1 MHHTIRY
8 VNNRGD
14 EIDFTGPFPYRMVTG
29 DLFNYSWSYNRSEDY
44 RNRGAKITSFK
55 RNLAEHSIEV
65 DVFAATEELYINA
78 INDLCD
84 ITDYDV
90 QLLRPGRLYV
100 DGSYL
105 DCYMIASSKEQWES
119 PALYLQNMLTLVA
132 EYPIWWCERFFS
144 FGVIDVSDSEEDD
157 DFTLADAVGAD
168 FPYDFANDATLR
180 MIDNSGAYRGSEF
193 ILRIYGPAHNPSITA
208 GEALYSVETDLE
220 INEVLEINSYM
231 RTIVKRNTI
240 SGVSQNC
247 FGSRSRDN
255 DIFARIPSGHISLYY
270 SGDFAFDLVL
280 LEDRSEPLW
289 TS

>member
-1 MHHTIRY
+1 MKHSIRY
-8 VNNRGD
+8 VNSKGD
-14 EIDFTGPFPYRMVTG
+14 EIDFTGPLPYRMVTG
-29 DLFNYSWSYNRSEDY
+29 DLFNYAWGYNSSDDY

-55 RNLAEHSIEV
+55 RELAERSIEV
-65 DVFAATEELYINA
+65 DVFAATEGVYIEA
-78 INDLCD
+78 INSLCD
-84 ITDYDV
+84 IADYDV
-90 QLLRPGRLYV
+90 QAKKPGRLYV

-105 DCYMIASSKEQWES
+105 DCYIIASDKESWES
-119 PALYLQNMLTLVA
+119 PVLYLQVTLTVIA
-132 EYPIWWCERFFS
+132 EYPIWWSEQSFS
-144 FGVIDVSDSEEDD
+144 FGVVDASDGEEDD
-157 DFTLADAVGAD
+157 DFVLENAVGTD
-168 FPYDFANDATLR
+168 FPYDFANDATRR

-193 ILRIYGPAHNPSITA
+193 ILRIYGPAHNPSITV

-255 DIFARIPSGHISLYY
+255 DIFARIPSGHINLYY
-270 SGDFAFDLVL
+270 SGDFAFKLVL